1 LTSDSQIFVSGTWRS
16 DKAAKYADTA
26 HRVGQLIAE
35 AGYSL
40 GCGPGTGIARHA
52 IDGFRSVA
60 DRDGK
65 VRYYLPAET
74 YMQAVGEEVEPGADE
89 IIQTDL
95 DYPMRN
101 VHQIGKSVGLIVLT
115 GGDGALEE
123 ILPALA
129 DYDLPVSALRG
140 SGQAALALETLVQ
153 IFPEWA
159 PNVLIGGKAND
170 LVSFV
175 IEQSCRRTTAPDP
188 ANDMKLVAPNPEN

>member
-1 LTSDSQIFVSGTWRS
+1 MTSDPQIFVSGTWRS
-16 DKAAKYADTA
+16 DKADKYAYA
-26 HRVGQLIAE
+26 ARRVGQLIAE

-52 IDGFRSVA
+52 IDGFRAVPN
-60 DRDGK
+60 RTGK
-65 VRYYLPAET
+65 VRYYLPAESH
-74 YMQAVGEEVEPGADE
+74 MQAVGEKVEPGADE

-101 VHQIGKSVGLIVLT
+101 VHQISKSNGLIVIT

-123 ILPALA
+123 VLPALA

-140 SGQAALALETLVQ
+140 SGQATVALETLVE

-159 PNVLIGGKAND
+159 PSVLITDQPDD

-175 IEQSCRRTTAPDP
+175 LDSRHARLMT
-188 ANDMKLVAPNPEN
+188 

>member
-16 DKAAKYADTA
+16 DKAAKHADTA

-52 IDGFRSVA
+52 IDGFRSVP
-60 DRDGK
+60 DRAGK
-65 VRYYLPAET
+65 VRYYLPAEHH
-74 YMQAVGEEVEPGADE
+74 MKAVGEEIEPGADE

-101 VHQIGKSVGLIVLT
+101 VHQIGQSVGLIVIT

-129 DYDLPVSALRG
+129 DYDVPVSTLRG
-140 SGQAALALETLVQ
+140 SGQAAVALEALVQ
-153 IFPEWA
+153 IFPEWS
-159 PNVLIGGKAND
+159 PHVLISDDPAD
-170 LVSFV
+170 LVTFV
-175 IEQSCRRTTAPDP
+175 LRRSSRRAAPSARLP
-188 ANDMKLVAPNPEN
+188 

>member
-1 LTSDSQIFVSGTWRS
+1 LTSDAQIFVSGTWRS
-16 DKAAKYADTA
+16 DKAAKYVDAA
-26 HRVGQLIAE
+26 RRVGQLIAE

-52 IDGFRSVA
+52 IDGFRSVPH
-60 DRDGK
+60 RTGK
-65 VRYYLPAET
+65 VRYYLPAEAH
-74 YMQAVGEEVEPGADE
+74 MQAVGEEVEPGADE

-101 VHQIGKSVGLIVLT
+101 VQQISKSAGLIVIT

-153 IFPEWA
+153 IFPEWE
-159 PNVLIGGKAND
+159 PNVLIAD
-170 LVSFV
+170 EPDELVGFV
-175 IEQSCRRTTAPDP
+175 LERSIRRSTTP
-188 ANDMKLVAPNPEN
+188 ARLT

>member
-1 LTSDSQIFVSGTWRS
+1 MTSDSQIFVSGTWRS
-16 DKAAKYADTA
+16 DKADKYADA
-26 HRVGQLIAE
+26 ARRVGQLIAE

-52 IDGFRSVA
+52 IDGFRSVSH
-60 DRDGK
+60 RTGK
-65 VRYYLPAET
+65 VRYYLPAEVH
-74 YMQAVGEEVEPGADE
+74 MQAVGEEVEAGADE

-95 DYPMRN
+95 DYPTRN
-101 VHQIGKSVGLIVLT
+101 VHQISKSVGLIVIT

-159 PNVLIGGKAND
+159 PNVLITDQPDD
-170 LVSFV
+170 LVTFV
-175 IEQSCRRTTAPDP
+175 IERSGRRTAAP
-188 ANDMKLVAPNPEN
+188 ASGS

>member
-1 LTSDSQIFVSGTWRS
+1 LTSDAQIFVSGTWRS
-16 DKAAKYADTA
+16 DKADKYADA
-26 HRVGQLIAE
+26 ARRVGQLIAE

-52 IDGFRSVA
+52 LDGFRSVPNRA
-60 DRDGK
+60 GK
-65 VRYYLPAET
+65 VRYYLPAESH
-74 YMQAVGEEVEPGADE
+74 MQAVGEQVEPGSDE
-89 IIQTDL
+89 TIQTDL

-101 VHQIGKSVGLIVLT
+101 VHQISKSVGLVVIT

-129 DYDLPVSALRG
+129 DYDLPVSAQRG
-140 SGQAALALETLVQ
+140 SGQAALALETLVR

-159 PNVLIGGKAND
+159 PNVLITDEPDD

-175 IEQSCRRTTAPDP
+175 LEQSRRRSTAPTP
-188 ANDMKLVAPNPEN
+188 R

>member
-1 LTSDSQIFVSGTWRS
+1 MTSDSQIFVSGTWRS
-16 DKAAKYADTA
+16 DKADKYADA
-26 HRVGQLIAE
+26 ARRVGQLIAE

-52 IDGFRSVA
+52 IDGFRSVPH
-60 DRDGK
+60 RTGK

-74 YMQAVGEEVEPGADE
+74 HMRAVGEEVEPGADE
-89 IIQTDL
+89 IIQTDF

-101 VHQIGKSVGLIVLT
+101 VHQISKSVGLIVIS

-123 ILPALA
+123 VLPALA

-140 SGQAALALETLVQ
+140 SGQAALALEALVQ
-153 IFPEWA
+153 VFPEWA
-159 PNVLIGGKAND
+159 ASILIAAEPDN

-175 IEQSCRRTTAPDP
+175 LGRSRRRTAAP
-188 ANDMKLVAPNPEN
+188 APRITI

>member
-1 LTSDSQIFVSGTWRS
+1 MTSDAQIFVSGTWRS
-16 DKAAKYADTA
+16 DKAANYADA
-26 HRVGQLIAE
+26 ARRVGLLIAE

-52 IDGFRSVA
+52 IDGFRSVP
-60 DRDGK
+60 DRTGK
-65 VRYYLPAET
+65 VRYFLPAEH
-74 YMQAVGEEVEPGADE
+74 YMQAVGEEVQPGADE

-101 VHQIGKSVGLIVLT
+101 VRQISKSIGLVIIT

-140 SGQAALALETLVQ
+140 SGQAAIALEALVQ

-159 PNVLIGGKAND
+159 PNVLVGDQPED
-170 LVSFV
+170 LVTFV
-175 IEQSCRRTTAPDP
+175 LDRSSRHAATG
-188 ANDMKLVAPNPEN
+188 

>member
-1 LTSDSQIFVSGTWRS
+1 MHYFLVVRQMMRSLRVLDSIL
-16 DKAAKYADTA
+16 DKAAKHADA
-26 HRVGQLIAE
+26 AYRVGQLIAE

-52 IDGFRSVA
+52 IDGFRSVS
-60 DRDGK
+60 DRVGK
-65 VRYYLPAET
+65 VRYYLPAEHH
-74 YMQAVGEEVEPGADE
+74 MKAVGEEVEPGADE

-101 VHQIGKSVGLIVLT
+101 VHQISKSVGLVIIT

-123 ILPALA
+123 VLPALA

-140 SGQAALALETLVQ
+140 SGQAALALEALVE

-159 PNVLIGGKAND
+159 PNVLIADEPDD

-175 IEQSCRRTTAPDP
+175 FEQSHRRSTAP
-188 ANDMKLVAPNPEN
+188 ARLT